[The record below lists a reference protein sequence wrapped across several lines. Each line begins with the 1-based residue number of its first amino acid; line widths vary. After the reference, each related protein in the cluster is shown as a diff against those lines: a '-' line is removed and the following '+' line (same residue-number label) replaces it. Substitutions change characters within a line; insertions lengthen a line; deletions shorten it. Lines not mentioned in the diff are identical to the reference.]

1 MYWFTGGYCWSNV
14 GGLISTGFYAWKRCS
29 IFYKQ
34 KQGATN
40 EDKVSVTVT
49 SHDIAIAMSS
59 SRADPVLGVIIL
71 IYWAFWRDLN
81 IIEY

>member
-1 MYWFTGGYCWSNV
+1 MVYRWIQRLLVKCWC
-14 GGLISTGFYAWKRCS
+14 YAL
-29 IFYKQ
+29 
-34 KQGATN
+34 
-40 EDKVSVTVT
+40 EDNVSVTVT